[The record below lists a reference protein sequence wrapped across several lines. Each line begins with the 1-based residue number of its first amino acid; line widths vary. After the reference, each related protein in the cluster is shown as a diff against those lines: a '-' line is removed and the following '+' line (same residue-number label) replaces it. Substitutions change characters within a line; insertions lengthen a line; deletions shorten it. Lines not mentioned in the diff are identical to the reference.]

1 METPKFKILVVDDD
15 ADLRELIVFTLENAK
30 DASGKK
36 LYNVIEAANG
46 LEAINQYKNE
56 TPNLILMDMMM
67 DEMDGV
73 EACMEIRKLPNGNDA
88 IISFLS
94 ARTEDFSHNAGIDAG
109 ADNYI
114 EKPVKPLTLLKK
126 VEALLRRL
134 RLNGTPDNSNHV
146 GDLRIDMDRY
156 LVYIKDVEIS
166 LPKKEFELLALLISK
181 PGVVFTR
188 DIILSK
194 VWGSEVVVGD
204 RTIDVHIRKLREKLG
219 DEYIKTVKGV
229 GYKIEA

>member
-1 METPKFKILVVDDD
+1 MESSKFKILVVDDD

-30 DASGKK
+30 DNNGNQ
-36 LYNVIEAANG
+36 LYKVLEAANG
-46 LEAINQYKNE
+46 LEAISQFKAE

-73 EACMEIRKLPNGNDA
+73 EACMEIRKLPNGNDT

-134 RLNGTPDNSNHV
+134 RLNGSPENTTHI
-146 GDLRIDMDRY
+146 GDIKIDLDKY
-156 LVYIKDVEIS
+156 LVYIKGVEIS

-219 DEYIKTVKGV
+219 DKYIKTVKGV

>member
-1 METPKFKILVVDDD
+1 METSKFKILVVDDD
-15 ADLRELIVFTLENAK
+15 ADLRELIVFTLDSAK
-30 DASGKK
+30 DANGKK

-46 LEAINQYKNE
+46 LEAISQFKNE
-56 TPNLILMDMMM
+56 NPNLILMDMMM

-73 EACMEIRKLPNGNDA
+73 EACMEIRKLPNGNDT

-134 RLNGTPDNSNHV
+134 RLNGTPENSNHV
-146 GDLRIDMDRY
+146 GDLKIDMDKY

-188 DIILSK
+188 DIILGK

>member
-1 METPKFKILVVDDD
+1 MDNSKFKILVVDDD
-15 ADLRELIVFTLENAK
+15 SDLRELLVYTLENAK
-30 DASGKK
+30 DASGND
-36 LYNVIEAANG
+36 LYTVLEAANG
-46 LEAINQYKNE
+46 IEAIQKFKAE
-56 TPNLILMDMMM
+56 SPSLILMDMMM

-73 EACMEIRKLPNGNDA
+73 EACVEIRKLPGGNDTV
-88 IISFLS
+88 ISFLS
-94 ARTEDFSHNAGIDAG
+94 ARTEDFSHNAAVDAG

-114 EKPVKPLTLLKK
+114 YKPVKPMTLLKK

-134 RLNGTPDNSNHV
+134 RIKTDGDTV
-146 GDLRIDMDRY
+146 TTMGDLKIDMDRY
-156 LVYIKDVEIS
+156 LVYNKEQEIS

-188 DIILSK
+188 DVILSK
-194 VWGSEVVVGD
+194 VWGSDVVVGD

-219 DEYIKTVKGV
+219 DDYIKTVKGV

>member
-1 METPKFKILVVDDD
+1 METSKFKILVVDDD
-15 ADLRELIVFTLENAK
+15 ADLRELIVFTLDSAK
-30 DASGKK
+30 DANGKK

-46 LEAINQYKNE
+46 LEAISQFKSEN
-56 TPNLILMDMMM
+56 PNLILMDMMM

-73 EACMEIRKLPNGNDA
+73 EACMEIRKLPNGNDT

-134 RLNGTPDNSNHV
+134 RLNGTPENSNHV
-146 GDLRIDMDRY
+146 GDLKIDMDKY

-188 DIILSK
+188 DIILGK

>member
-1 METPKFKILVVDDD
+1 MESSKFKILVVDDD

-30 DASGKK
+30 DANGKQ
-36 LYNVIEAANG
+36 LYDVVEAANG
-46 LEAINQYKNE
+46 LESITQFKLE
-56 TPNLILMDMMM
+56 TPHLVLMDMMM

-134 RLNGTPDNSNHV
+134 RLNGAPENTTHI

-156 LVYIKDVEIS
+156 LVFNKEEEIS

-188 DIILSK
+188 DIILNK

-219 DEYIKTVKGV
+219 DDYIKTVKGV